1 MATKKKA
8 PAAKKK
14 PSAALVAKWKAFV
27 EAVEKGYGF
36 GLYDYRN
43 DLDIR
48 SLLADAGH
56 SGIVEELDQR
66 FQATLTARKIK
77 IWESDSPDA
86 FWCYGYPKKT
96 NAEFKQDLKAEGLI

>member
-27 EAVEKGYGF
+27 ESVEKGYGF

-43 DLDIR
+43 DLDVR
-48 SLLADAGH
+48 SMLGDPT
-56 SGIVEELDQR
+56 SGSRPRSPPRRSR
-66 FQATLTARKIK
+66 FGKATCPTLSGATAIPRRPTQN
-77 IWESDSPDA
+77 SSR
-86 FWCYGYPKKT
+86 T
-96 NAEFKQDLKAEGLI
+96 